1 MMNTVKLNVMNSA
14 LFSSLR
20 HGKLRRKTTKY
31 GAHVPNVG
39 SPIWRLQFP
48 LGLRQ
53 AEAHEKFKESS
64 TACGCDGRD
73 SRRTRKI
80 PGERLGGHDDFAH
93 RDLYIRQYRRAE
105 KMGGRKKFGL
115 YLHPLRQSDVGCRG
129 RKNSSTG
136 RHRMQLRH

>member
-31 GAHVPNVG
+31 GVHVPNVG

-73 SRRTRKI
+73 SRRTREI
-80 PGERLGGHDDFAH
+80 PGERIGRNDDFAH
-93 RDLYIRQYRRAE
+93 PDLYIRQYRRAE
-105 KMGGRKKFGL
+105 AMGGRKKFGL
-115 YLHPLRQSDVGCRG
+115 HLHPLRQSDAGHCR
-129 RKNSSTG
+129 RKNRAAGG
-136 RHRMQLRH
+136 RRSR